1 MGARGGQLPRATRL
15 RARSCAET
23 APGAT
28 TVRVLD
34 FPTYDGL
41 AQRLVDLRRAGKE
54 VLLRL

>member
-1 MGARGGQLPRATRL
+1 
-15 RARSCAET
+15 
-23 APGAT
+23 
-28 TVRVLD
+28 LD